1 MCDTSLVG
9 ALMFCMLFASS
20 HVLSSPTSLSDT
32 THMLKLQMNS
42 LQNVQIDAQQPPTSA
57 GGDWGTLICFLL
69 GTRHSDHCKAIHTL
83 ARSFPKLRHPWHVA
97 QLLNHRLPI
106 LNKVIVIKC
115 DLRLIYLDFMCK

>member
-83 ARSFPKLRHPWHVA
+83 ARAFPKLRHPWHVA

-106 LNKVIVIKC
+106 LNKVIVIMC